1 MELAP
6 GLMPTVGVA
15 RPWSDPL
22 LPFLPMPP
30 IPPVEPVVR
39 TASAMREL
47 RAELKLIQERIPED
61 TCHVDLVD
69 CDLFEWEVSLAG
81 PDGTP
86 YRGGTFHFLL
96 RFPADYPIRNPSIQ
110 CMTPMCAPLPQP
122 PHPQRQNNYTG
133 DRQAVDGRH
142 RVGTRRSLQCEANHA
157 TQELGTPIG
166 CRGQC
171 LIGWVELGCHVVFS
185 ISSIA
190 FCMSSC
196 FLAYLLAPWEL
207 EPQFPDPDCA
217 TASMVKNMR
226 RHLLQLFT
234 VVLGCAWLSTL
245 TWWDRLGRP
254 GDGGEHS
261 GFVAVRQLG
270 QDVRNASLP
279 CAQGNE
285 THADEEHAVEHG
297 QQMDDHEQDEDL
309 AHIYGQTWE
318 RDCSEIVE
326 SKKDYV
332 SYAQGKNCI
341 QSCGNLFAVRQFD
354 SRIARIQAAIQGA
367 VGKLVFKIPYV
378 PQFLTLIFY
387 MCLVVIFLAF
397 LLRLAFSVSNYLGED
412 SDSDAE
418 APASSALFIV
428 FLLFTLLAVLAL
440 AWCTTVIAVV
450 VMGISDARAEDLGD
464 VLESYRWAEAWV
476 QPLAWMKNDYVPVL
490 TIFYPPCILGLVLF
504 GVKASQWPNEG
515 TDLAFEPSTE
525 RAYYAARLGWM
536 PSTTPYWVGIAYVA
550 ASVVHGL
557 LERPTEV
564 TPGSVP
570 DPRKKFMWMIS
581 HTVLALGILVMK
593 MGTLLLDIL
602 PDMAQSI
609 MFFCRG
615 QPFFGAINLLGIGIQ
630 LVMMFLAAARGV
642 GTLSSCLTAALLQS
656 DAMANFRSSWAAGMV
671 LHEFYEKSFREAFGE
686 TYLSMSISI
695 AAIFT
700 MKFQYASDLQLII
713 LSVLMS
719 LHSIKSGVAEARE
732 IISAEHE
739 VAVGGSK
746 VRFRIIPLND
756 YYARE
761 SYSKRRSEMTVS
773 ILRVSDT
780 IEDEDG
786 CCKISKPDSDS
797 WLYTLMELANPG
809 LIQASFNKDFVF
821 IYMFKAIFVS
831 AFWVV
836 LAVSHFAFQNPIF
849 DFGIVWHEAI
859 QAVQSDSKTIWW
871 QGAIKIMLIC
881 SPGVAL
887 LFMCLA
893 VCVLRL
899 ERVRWADELSRANT
913 ACEREYYELKQGVE
927 SACATLVGKGLIEA
941 PDFKAHLGCR
951 KDSGGASLT
960 NLICLKLMDSIFGP
974 PGRLS
979 LLKVW
984 ISPVEIQRLL
994 EALDFDE
1001 TRGWYLTQSVK
1012 TASLELQE
1020 DWTLRHGADLLAGR
1034 AKGMYGKAISQHTKV
1049 RVLVSQL
1056 LHRHA
1061 LKSICLVFEGSYVSP
1076 LEMNMRDRFRD
1087 TREDAPS
1094 ASALAEHLLILSDI
1108 LGADLSSPLLKS
1120 ICGPHKEKLENIKT
1134 CFEDLEE
1141 YCRASL
1147 TLHTKFDKPDGTA
1160 RAYQSLEDEEL
1171 KANESE
1177 VSAQDL
1183 IHLLK
1188 EAVAAAPNLSDF
1200 AVAAAP
1206 KEAVAS
1212 GGVAAAAEE
1221 EDKKAGRSDAND
1233 LGSDVVLELRNAG
1246 FTSECGG
1253 ISFAIRSAVA
1263 EKGIVP
1269 LGMVPFLAAAVVV
1282 LTLHASI
1289 DTGPIVMLV
1298 GAVGMCL
1305 PGVCF
1310 GVVHASIYRVYIEY
1324 RAWAD
1329 TPLSP
1334 ASLLAP
1340 TTNMTARLYS
1350 E

>member
-1 MELAP
+1 
-6 GLMPTVGVA
+6 
-15 RPWSDPL
+15 
-22 LPFLPMPP
+22 
-30 IPPVEPVVR
+30 
-39 TASAMREL
+39 
-47 RAELKLIQERIPED
+47 
-61 TCHVDLVD
+61 
-69 CDLFEWEVSLAG
+69 
-81 PDGTP
+81 
-86 YRGGTFHFLL
+86 
-96 RFPADYPIRNPSIQ
+96 
-110 CMTPMCAPLPQP
+110 
-122 PHPQRQNNYTG
+122 
-133 DRQAVDGRH
+133 
-142 RVGTRRSLQCEANHA
+142 
-157 TQELGTPIG
+157 
-166 CRGQC
+166 
-171 LIGWVELGCHVVFS
+171 
-185 ISSIA
+185 
-190 FCMSSC
+190 
-196 FLAYLLAPWEL
+196 
-207 EPQFPDPDCA
+207 
-217 TASMVKNMR
+217 
-226 RHLLQLFT
+226 
-234 VVLGCAWLSTL
+234 
-245 TWWDRLGRP
+245 
-254 GDGGEHS
+254 
-261 GFVAVRQLG
+261 
-270 QDVRNASLP
+270 
-279 CAQGNE
+279 
-285 THADEEHAVEHG
+285 
-297 QQMDDHEQDEDL
+297 
-309 AHIYGQTWE
+309 
-318 RDCSEIVE
+318 
-326 SKKDYV
+326 
-332 SYAQGKNCI
+332 
-341 QSCGNLFAVRQFD
+341 
-354 SRIARIQAAIQGA
+354 
-367 VGKLVFKIPYV
+367 
-378 PQFLTLIFY
+378 
-387 MCLVVIFLAF
+387 
-397 LLRLAFSVSNYLGED
+397 
-412 SDSDAE
+412 
-418 APASSALFIV
+418 
-428 FLLFTLLAVLAL
+428 
-440 AWCTTVIAVV
+440 
-450 VMGISDARAEDLGD
+450 
-464 VLESYRWAEAWV
+464 
-476 QPLAWMKNDYVPVL
+476 
-490 TIFYPPCILGLVLF
+490 
-504 GVKASQWPNEG
+504 
-515 TDLAFEPSTE
+515 
-525 RAYYAARLGWM
+525 
-536 PSTTPYWVGIAYVA
+536 
-550 ASVVHGL
+550 
-557 LERPTEV
+557 
-564 TPGSVP
+564 
-570 DPRKKFMWMIS
+570 
-581 HTVLALGILVMK
+581 
-593 MGTLLLDIL
+593 
-602 PDMAQSI
+602 MAQSI

-700 MKFQYASDLQLII
+700 MKFQYASDLQLIL

-780 IEDEDG
+780 IVGVTTLAVCAASSSIKETYLLAAGFSFIMCMPIYFWSFGGVICRTWMVAFLSIYEKHMAWALIYTIGLLICLCAALLWTVLLAIMPVLMMPMLFFWDSSITIPQVRAEEEDEDG

-1120 ICGPHKEKLENIKT
+1120 ICGPHKEKLESIKT

-1221 EDKKAGRSDAND
+1221 EDKKA
-1233 LGSDVVLELRNAG
+1233 V
-1246 FTSECGG
+1246 
-1253 ISFAIRSAVA
+1253 
-1263 EKGIVP
+1263 
-1269 LGMVPFLAAAVVV
+1269 AAAP
-1282 LTLHASI
+1282 TLLDSLAS
-1289 DTGPIVMLV
+1289 G
-1298 GAVGMCL
+1298 
-1305 PGVCF
+1305 GVAAAKE
-1310 GVVHASIYRVYIEY
+1310 GE
-1324 RAWAD
+1324 
-1329 TPLSP
+1329 
-1334 ASLLAP
+1334 
-1340 TTNMTARLYS
+1340 